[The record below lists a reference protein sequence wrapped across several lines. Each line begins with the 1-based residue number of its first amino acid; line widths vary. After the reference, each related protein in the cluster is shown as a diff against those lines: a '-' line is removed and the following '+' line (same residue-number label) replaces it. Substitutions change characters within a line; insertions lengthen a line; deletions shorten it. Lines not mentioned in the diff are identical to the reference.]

1 LPASPQSRNRKPLGS
16 QYSKA
21 KTVENF
27 DNVLQSQSSN
37 VSIGNFAGNSGTGT
51 PLGGPIPETI
61 DKDLLANGI
70 SEKDLEIEHLVTQVV
85 ALTEKADVIEDM
97 RKDVAANKQMLND
110 SEQKREG
117 LQVDLA
123 DASEKI
129 KKASTEGVS
138 QVQGL
143 IEENQSLRSDL
154 EEVRASIGVK
164 E

>member
-1 LPASPQSRNRKPLGS
+1 M
-16 QYSKA
+16 
-21 KTVENF
+21 
-27 DNVLQSQSSN
+27 LQSQSSN

-97 RKDVAANKQMLND
+97 RKDVAANKNMLND
-110 SEQKREG
+110 SEQKRES

-143 IEENQSLRSDL
+143 IEENQSLCSDL
-154 EEVRASIGVK
+154 EEVRSSIGVK

>member
-1 LPASPQSRNRKPLGS
+1 M
-16 QYSKA
+16 
-21 KTVENF
+21 
-27 DNVLQSQSSN
+27 
-37 VSIGNFAGNSGTGT
+37 
-51 PLGGPIPETI
+51 GGPIPETI

-138 QVQGL
+138 QV
-143 IEENQSLRSDL
+143 
-154 EEVRASIGVK
+154 
-164 E
+164 

>member
-1 LPASPQSRNRKPLGS
+1 MPASPQSRNRKPLGS
-16 QYSKA
+16 QYSRA

-37 VSIGNFAGNSGTGT
+37 VSIGNFAGNSGSGT

-110 SEQKREG
+110 SKQKREA

>member
-117 LQVDLA
+117 LHVDLA

-143 IEENQSLRSDL
+143 IEENQTLRSDL
-154 EEVRASIGVK
+154 EEVRTSIGVK

>member
-1 LPASPQSRNRKPLGS
+1 
-16 QYSKA
+16 
-21 KTVENF
+21 
-27 DNVLQSQSSN
+27 
-37 VSIGNFAGNSGTGT
+37 
-51 PLGGPIPETI
+51 LGGPIPETI

-138 QVQGL
+138 QV
-143 IEENQSLRSDL
+143 
-154 EEVRASIGVK
+154 
-164 E
+164 